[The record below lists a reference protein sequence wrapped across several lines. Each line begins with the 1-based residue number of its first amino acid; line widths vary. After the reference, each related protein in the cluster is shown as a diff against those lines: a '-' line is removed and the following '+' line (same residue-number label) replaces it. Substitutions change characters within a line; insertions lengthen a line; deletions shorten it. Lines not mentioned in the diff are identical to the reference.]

1 MDLLPNWHFPN
12 LDHLLNHLRSSSGF
26 QLPAQLADN
35 SFRLSAA
42 GPDVP
47 GLLHIQLSD
56 DPPFGFACL
65 LVLPDNTDCLQ
76 GKFRF
81 KEIRKTDGLINPAK
95 YSTQVLC
102 VGALTDD
109 SRSDSEASE
118 IENNSEN
125 STDGEEDERGGSRK
139 KNL

>member
-1 MDLLPNWHFPN
+1 M
-12 LDHLLNHLRSSSGF
+12 
-26 QLPAQLADN
+26 
-35 SFRLSAA
+35 
-42 GPDVP
+42 
-47 GLLHIQLSD
+47 
-56 DPPFGFACL
+56 
-65 LVLPDNTDCLQ
+65 
-76 GKFRF
+76 FRF

-95 YSTQVLC
+95 HSTQVLC

-109 SRSDSEASE
+109 SRSDSETEASE